1 MDTEWDAHVEEHG
14 NEWKTLEIV
23 IYTIVIIE
31 EQLLSLF
38 SLFRRKWELL
48 ENLPSCA

>member
-1 MDTEWDAHVEEHG
+1 MHM
-14 NEWKTLEIV
+14 WKNMEMSEKLEIV